1 MFSLHETTQRRVC
14 RVLFVVCC
22 VLPTLATVGW
32 IAHFYRPGRLG
43 DLQRTL
49 RAQLHVD
56 ATVDGVASPLPGVTT
71 LNNLRLADLKSKD
84 LLGRFGVVRC
94 QWQNSR
100 LVLHADLLEI
110 EVAQLSQAATA
121 LATWLSS
128 EALVPIDVQVDRVV
142 FLGGPFDSATW
153 QNLRVSSE
161 KNGSQSI
168 SLKIEVEPTAE
179 KLPVQLLVEHQSGP
193 TGPSIHVTLD
203 TLEST
208 LPAWLLADFVPG
220 GVHRSRAATFTG
232 KTQMKWTAAEL
243 QGTLQGRFAE
253 MELSEWLGSHTPHC
267 LQGIAALELQ
277 NLVWKDRRIQVAA
290 GHLHATRGSANPSLV
305 NAASKLLECARTPAC
320 LRELARDSADIVR
333 FDQLD
338 FAFRLDGSGLS
349 ITGQGMPGCLLA
361 YQDEQLLQQPPS
373 KLPMTRLVRLL
384 YLPVAGWL
392 PDTQEAHQMASELP
406 LPSAR
411 RQ

>member
-128 EALVPIDVQVDRVV
+128 KALVPIDVQVDRVV

-153 QNLRVSSE
+153 QNLRVSS
-161 KNGSQSI
+161 KRNGSQSI
-168 SLKIEVEPTAE
+168 SVKIEIEPTAE
-179 KLPVQLLVEHQSGP
+179 ELPVQLLVEHQSRP
-193 TGPSIHVTLD
+193 TGPSIHMTLD
-203 TLEST
+203 TLKST

-220 GVHRSRAATFTG
+220 GIHRSRAATFRG
-232 KTQMKWTAAEL
+232 KTLMEWNAAEML
-243 QGTLQGRFAE
+243 GTLQGQFAE
-253 MELSEWLGSHTPHC
+253 MELSEWLGSRSPHR
-267 LQGIAALELQ
+267 LQGTAALELQ
-277 NLVWKDRRIQVAA
+277 QFVWKGQCIQLAE
-290 GHLHATRGSANPSLV
+290 GHLRATRGSAKPSLL
-305 NAASKLLECARTPAC
+305 NAASKWLQCVKTPAC
-320 LRELARDSADIVR
+320 ERALARDATEFVP
-333 FDQLD
+333 FDELAL
-338 FAFRLDGSGLS
+338 AFRLDSSGLS
-349 ITGQGMPGCLLA
+349 ITGQSKPGCLLA
-361 YQDEQLLQQPPS
+361 YQNEQLLQQPPS
-373 KLPMTRLVRLL
+373 KLRVSQLVLML
-384 YLPVAGWL
+384 YPPVAGFL
-392 PDTQEAHQMASELP
+392 PDTREAHKMASELP